1 MYLEE
6 KEERVVRENT
16 QAKERVVVEWLGVGD
31 NSNNGNDNN
40 NGNVNNN
47 NKQ

>member
-16 QAKERVVVEWLGVGD
+16 QAKERIVVEWLGVGND
-31 NSNNGNDNN
+31 SNINDNN